1 VVPQSVDTARFH
13 PVPPEEKLALRRK
26 LGLPEAGLLVMFS
39 GRLVSYKGLPVL
51 VRVWERLSKAHPAA
65 RLVLV
70 GAGGVDI
77 FNCEEDLRRFVAERK
92 LEGSVHFTGAV
103 RNVHEHLQA
112 ADVFAFPTENEAFPL
127 ALLEAMACGLPV
139 VATTVGGIKDVV
151 RDGANGLMIP
161 PGREDAL
168 EAALQR
174 LLADAA
180 LRAAL
185 GAGALA
191 TVQAHYTR
199 DQVTAQYLALFREAL
214 AARGG
219 RSSPP

>member
-1 VVPQSVDTARFH
+1 
-13 PVPPEEKLALRRK
+13 
-26 LGLPEAGLLVMFS
+26 
-39 GRLVSYKGLPVL
+39 
-51 VRVWERLSKAHPAA
+51 
-65 RLVLV
+65 
-70 GAGGVDI
+70 
-77 FNCEEDLRRFVAERK
+77 
-92 LEGSVHFTGAV
+92 
-103 RNVHEHLQA
+103 
-112 ADVFAFPTENEAFPL
+112 
-127 ALLEAMACGLPV
+127 
-139 VATTVGGIKDVV
+139 
-151 RDGANGLMIP
+151 MIP